1 MLSES
6 LPHHGDNRKGPIDF
20 LNVPKEALPPL
31 MKPTSVNETFWK
43 VFSGGLQMPQPLFG
57 KGMLLSFHLRTQDC
71 FRNLETS
78 EAHPKLA
85 PLKHNMLQW
94 FSWTGDVFLRVL
106 LEMRK

>member
-1 MLSES
+1 
-6 LPHHGDNRKGPIDF
+6 
-20 LNVPKEALPPL
+20 
-31 MKPTSVNETFWK
+31 
-43 VFSGGLQMPQPLFG
+43 MPQPLFG